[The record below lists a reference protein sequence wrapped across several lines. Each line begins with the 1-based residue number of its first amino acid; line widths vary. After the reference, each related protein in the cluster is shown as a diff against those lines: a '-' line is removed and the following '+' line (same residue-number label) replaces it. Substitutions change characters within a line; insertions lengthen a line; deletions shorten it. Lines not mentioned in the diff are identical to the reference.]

1 MLFLVFKNLMQF
13 DLDAEQELYARSH
26 QNPHWRKRSQ
36 MQRMRHGKSV
46 SVLIK

>member
-1 MLFLVFKNLMQF
+1 MLYIIYFMYFT
-13 DLDAEQELYARSH
+13 LDAEQGLYAKSH
-26 QNPHWRKRSQ
+26 KNPHWRKRLQ